1 MDRNV
6 LYDVAEAY
14 YRRDET
20 MEQIARRIGTSRSTV
35 SRLLSTAR
43 AEGIVRITIDTQ
55 GRSTS
60 ALAESLGRRF
70 SVRAHVVDVPA
81 GVTHLQRLDRVAHR
95 AAALLGEW
103 VEDDTSVG
111 LAWGTTVGAVV
122 DRLTPQPRKG
132 CTVLQLNGA
141 ANVQTSGLSYT
152 GELLS
157 KAAEAFGATPQYFPV
172 PAFFDDPRTRDLLF
186 AERSVARVLALQA
199 TLDVAVF
206 GVGSPHG
213 SVRSHVYAGGYL
225 TSDDLAVFA
234 RERAAG
240 DVCTVFVR
248 EDGTFADISLNAR
261 ASGPT
266 PRDLSR
272 VPRRLCV
279 VADEAKVPALLG
291 AVRCGAVTDLVVDAT
306 TARAA
311 VRRDGGDAR

>member
-1 MDRNV
+1 MDRTTV
-6 LYDVAEAY
+6 YDVADAY

-20 MEQIARRIGTSRSTV
+20 MEQIARRLGTSRSTV
-35 SRLLSTAR
+35 SRLLSKAR
-43 AEGIVRITIDTQ
+43 ADGIVRITIDPQ

-60 ALAESLGRRF
+60 ALADALGRRF
-70 SVRAHVVDVPA
+70 SVRAHVVDVA
-81 GVTHLQRLDRVAHR
+81 ANATHLQRLDLVAHL

-103 VEDDTSVG
+103 VEDDTTVG

-122 DRLTPQPRKG
+122 DRLVPMPTHG
-132 CTVLQLNGA
+132 CTILQLNGA
-141 ANVQTSGLSYT
+141 ANVQSTGLTYT

-157 KAAEAFGATPQYFPV
+157 KAAAAFGATAQYFPV

-186 AERSVARVLALQA
+186 RERTVARVLALQA
-199 TLDVAVF
+199 GVDIAVF

-225 TSDDLAVFA
+225 TADDLAVLE
-234 RERAAG
+234 RERVAG

-266 PRDLSR
+266 PRDLAR
-272 VPRRLCV
+272 VRRRLCV

-291 AVRCGAVTDLVVDAT
+291 ALRCGAVTDLVVDSL
-306 TARAA
+306 TAGA
-311 VRRDGGDAR
+311 VIRRDGDTR